1 MHDQNQKTSGVS
13 GALMSMFRIMKLGMT
28 IVYLKF
34 LIERMVS
41 MSILLVHE
49 TQLEN
54 SRIYKRRLKL
64 EKMSQKGQMLTLEKL
79 SKSVVSLANQ
89 SELILTIVY
98 TKLENVSC
106 FTSWV

>member
-41 MSILLVHE
+41 MSIQLVHE
-49 TQLEN
+49 TQLE
-54 SRIYKRRLKL
+54 S
-64 EKMSQKGQMLTLEKL
+64 
-79 SKSVVSLANQ
+79 
-89 SELILTIVY
+89 
-98 TKLENVSC
+98 
-106 FTSWV
+106 F

>member
-1 MHDQNQKTSGVS
+1 
-13 GALMSMFRIMKLGMT
+13 MKLGLFLMT

-79 SKSVVSLANQ
+79 SKSVVTLAHQ

-106 FTSWV
+106 FTSLCQQSDCPKHEDTDDCHKQ

>member
-1 MHDQNQKTSGVS
+1 MHDQIQKTSGVS

-49 TQLEN
+49 TQLE
-54 SRIYKRRLKL
+54 S
-64 EKMSQKGQMLTLEKL
+64 
-79 SKSVVSLANQ
+79 
-89 SELILTIVY
+89 
-98 TKLENVSC
+98 
-106 FTSWV
+106 F